1 MGEIHFH
8 PEALIE
14 EAMESTE
21 LNDFGRLPVR
31 PGLTAL
37 CETYERNVADPAGRR
52 KCRDRLINLLTV
64 RLRIERAFKTIPEV
78 AEQEPTRSR
87 RRWPTSMR
95 GTWRPAPPTRTRPK
109 SAA

>member
-37 CETYERNVADPAGRR
+37 CETYERNILDPDARR
-52 KCRDRLINLLTV
+52 KCR
-64 RLRIERAFKTIPEV
+64 
-78 AEQEPTRSR
+78 
-87 RRWPTSMR
+87 
-95 GTWRPAPPTRTRPK
+95 APPVRRGRSPRHL
-109 SAA
+109 SEP